1 MVGLG
6 LGDVGGASCSTRDS
20 ICDNDLAGDDLAE
33 LDLWLE
39 WKVELLVTDAIF
51 EPKENLRVLS
61 PRVEEMEAA
70 APDRSICCQAS
81 RRGLKVELIN
91 SFDCSRV
98 RARLA
103 GEPPVEKR
111 CTGAGRGMDRG
122 GVTTSEKW
130 LFETSGV
137 GLAVRSSS
145 CCSLPSSLSEGA
157 SEVTGVSARAAR

>member
-1 MVGLG
+1 MVALG
-6 LGDVGGASCSTRDS
+6 LGDAGGASCSTRDS
-20 ICDNDLAGDDLAE
+20 ICDVDLAGDDLAE

-51 EPKENLRVLS
+51 EPKENLRLLS
-61 PRVEEMEAA
+61 PSVEEMEAA

-81 RRGLKVELIN
+81 FRGLRVEVMN

-111 CTGAGRGMDRG
+111 CIWAGRGVDRG
-122 GVTTSEKW
+122 GVTTSEER
-130 LFETSGV
+130 LLGTSGA

-145 CCSLPSSLSEGA
+145 SRSLTSGLSEGT
-157 SEVTGVSARAAR
+157 SGVTGVSARAAR